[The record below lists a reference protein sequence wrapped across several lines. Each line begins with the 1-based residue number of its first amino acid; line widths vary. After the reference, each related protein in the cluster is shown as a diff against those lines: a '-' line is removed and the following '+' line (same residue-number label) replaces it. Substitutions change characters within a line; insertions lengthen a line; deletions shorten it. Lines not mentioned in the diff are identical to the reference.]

1 MSDQHDVTLHPPV
14 WALIA
19 AVVIGGAFY
28 IGGKDIEA
36 GSGDPSNNGT
46 ITVSGDG
53 RVFTPPDI
61 GELSLGVQ
69 TGRQATAAAAMEKLK
84 TSMDKVIA
92 AVKASGIEEKDI
104 STQSFYLN
112 PVYDYSNGMQI
123 ARGYEASQSL
133 NVKVR
138 DLDKVSEVL
147 GAATAAG
154 SNQAG
159 NVNFTV
165 DNPDEKRAEAR
176 EEAIEEAKAKAREL
190 ADQLG
195 VSLGEITGFSENYGG
210 YVPPIYY
217 SREAYGVGGGD
228 MDAAKNQAVQLP
240 TGEQEINVSVSI
252 TYEIE

>member
-1 MSDQHDVTLHPPV
+1 MADQHDITLHPPV

-28 IGGKDIEA
+28 IGGKNIEA
-36 GSGDPSNNGT
+36 DSSDPAQHGS

-61 GELSLGVQ
+61 AELSLGVQ
-69 TGRQATAAAAMEKLK
+69 TGRQATAGVAMERLK

-92 AVKASGIEEKDI
+92 AVKAAGVEEKDI

-112 PVYDYSNGMQI
+112 PAYDWNNGQQI

-133 NVKVR
+133 SIKVR
-138 DLDKVSEVL
+138 DLDKVSEIL
-147 GAATAAG
+147 GAATNAG
-154 SNQAG
+154 ANQAG

-165 DNPDEKRAEAR
+165 DNPEEKRAEAR
-176 EEAIEEAKAKAREL
+176 AEAIEEAKEKAREL
-190 ADQLG
+190 AGQLG
-195 VSLGEITGFSENYGG
+195 VSLGEITGFNENYGG
-210 YVPPIYY
+210 YTPPIYY
-217 SREAYGVGGGD
+217 SREAYGIGGGAD
-228 MDAAKNQAVQLP
+228 MAVENKAVQLP

-252 TYEIE
+252 TYEIK